1 MILSKSK
8 KEQVIDFVG
17 SILDVQ
23 DCEVIVVRNK
33 ECKLLFANAA
43 AQRRLQEE
51 MKSDQSCS
59 KGYAAIFP
67 RLCSKCEKLQR
78 GEDESRHMF
87 DLKDEGD
94 HIFSVTCDTVE
105 WLDDKPAKV
114 FFLRNVDDERS
125 NQEKLYGLAYL
136 DHLTGVPNRQKFRDD
151 FEAVQEDIAA
161 HKLEGIMAIFDLD
174 NFKSINDTYGHNT
187 GDVLL
192 RRLTEYLEGDAAFK
206 GHLYRLGGDEFVLL
220 YTEKPGRFS
229 EHEEFKKY
237 YSELMEGAFL
247 SYTMPNIEKSC
258 TISMGIATIPD
269 HGDTYSELLRK
280 ADIALYK
287 AKEAGRN
294 QMVFFEDQYEVAEK
308 FKDLYINIQPIL
320 LEDGRTFGY
329 ELIDRGNEDK
339 DSSEDEVNLTEFNR
353 TIDALGLNDIQNDA
367 RYFISFSKQLL
378 DPLITK
384 NLPKDKFIVQM
395 RADDVRTPE
404 GVERYQKLR
413 DNGFIIAL
421 TEINTENW
429 TPDLIKLAGY
439 CKFQRGGMSEYNQT
453 KIISGN
459 PKKIFIATNVDNA
472 AAFNEAKRRGYRMY
486 QGFFFDQPVIKKK
499 TKEIDP
505 LKFNYLRLLKLTS
518 TDDYVDFREISTV
531 ISSDVAL
538 SYKLLK
544 LLNSAAVGL
553 RNNVSSISM
562 AVAYL
567 GEENLKKWIS
577 MLALRGIG
585 SDEPLE
591 LVRISLIRARFG
603 ELLAPHLRFRRDAKH
618 IFLVGLLSLLHIALD
633 KTREEL
639 FEEIPVADDIR
650 ESLLTKVGIYSDLVA
665 FYNHYEYGN
674 WDEVSRFAEDNGI
687 SSDQINDS
695 YMAAVKWYNEL
706 ADA

>member
-1 MILSKSK
+1 LNLSKSK
-8 KEQVIDFVG
+8 KEQVKNFLG

-23 DCEVIVVRNK
+23 DSEVIVVRDQ
-33 ECKLLFANAA
+33 ECKLLFANEA
-43 AQRRLQEE
+43 AQKRLQED
-51 MKSDQSCS
+51 MKSDISCK
-59 KGYAAIFP
+59 KGYADIFP
-67 RLCSKCEKLQR
+67 RLCTKCERLQQM
-78 GEDESRHMF
+78 GEENHYTF
-87 DLKDEGD
+87 DLKDGD
-94 HIFSVTCDTVE
+94 DQTFAVACDVIT
-105 WLDDKPAKV
+105 WLDGKLAKV
-114 FFLRNVDDERS
+114 FFLRNVEDERA
-125 NQEKLYGLAYL
+125 NQEKLYRLAYM
-136 DHLTGVPNRQKFRDD
+136 DHLTGVPNRQKLKED
-151 FEAVQEDIAA
+151 FEAVHEEIAA
-161 HKLEGIMAIFDLD
+161 HRLEGIMAIFDLD
-174 NFKSINDTYGHNT
+174 NFKSINDSYGHNT
-187 GDVLL
+187 GDILL
-192 RRLTEYLEGDAAFK
+192 QRLTEYLEGDEAFR

-220 YTEKPGRFS
+220 YAEKAGKFANHEAFK
-229 EHEEFKKY
+229 EH
-237 YSELMEGAFL
+237 YSNLLKGAFL
-247 SYTMPNIEKSC
+247 TYTMPNIDKGC
-258 TISMGIATIPD
+258 TISMGVASLPD

-287 AKEAGRN
+287 AKDAGRN

-320 LEDGRTFGY
+320 TGDGKTFGY
-329 ELIDRGNEDK
+329 ELVDMGNEDK
-339 DSSEDEVNLTEFNR
+339 EEKDEVNLTEFNR
-353 TIDALGLNDIQNDA
+353 TIDALGLNELQNDA

-384 NLPKDKFIVQM
+384 NLPKDKFIVQL
-395 RADDVRTPE
+395 RADDVRTAE
-404 GVERYQKLR
+404 GVERYKKLR

-421 TEINTENW
+421 TEVNSENW
-429 TPDLIKLAGY
+429 SPDLLKLAGY
-439 CKFQRGGMSEYNQT
+439 CKFQFGGMSEYNQA

-459 PKKIFIATNVDNA
+459 PKKIFIATNIDHA
-472 AAFNEAKRRGYRMY
+472 TAYNEAKRRGFRLY

-518 TDDYVDFREISTV
+518 TDDYVDFREISSV

-591 LVRISLIRARFG
+591 LVRISLIRAHFG
-603 ELLAPHLRFRRDAKH
+603 ELLAPYLKFKRDSKH

-650 ESLLTKVGIYSDLVA
+650 ESLLTKHGIYSDLVA

-674 WDEVSRFAEDNGI
+674 WEEVSRFAEDNGLN
-687 SSDQINDS
+687 SDQINDA

-706 ADA
+706 ART